1 MSTRLSV
8 ARAIVDDES
17 TVLLEQSD
25 MEAMGVAHGD
35 VLLLT
40 HGGRKTVAVAHLD
53 ESDGAQ
59 YGVARLSTI
68 MRRNLHLDIDDDVT
82 VTCLGSDVPN
92 GKFIR
97 VLPIDD
103 TVDEVTLDE
112 KLFDNYLQPYFADAF
127 RPVQQGDLFLVSSV
141 VSGGS
146 DVEFVVVETDPKPY
160 CIVGP
165 KTDIFYKGEPIFRQ
179 DVL

>member
-1 MSTRLSV
+1 MAKRLSV
-8 ARAIVDDES
+8 AAALVDDES
-17 TVLLEQSD
+17 AVSLENNV

-35 VLLLT
+35 VVLLT
-40 HGGRKTVAVAHLD
+40 RGGRKTAAIARLD
-53 ESDGAQ
+53 ESDEAQ
-59 YGVARLSTI
+59 PGIARVSTI

-82 VTCLGSDVPN
+82 VTGLGSDVPN

-103 TVDEVTLDE
+103 TVDDGMLSE
-112 KLFDNYLQPYFADAF
+112 KLFEDYLQPYFADAF
-127 RPVQQGDLFLVSSV
+127 RPVQQGDLFLVRSQEE
-141 VSGGS
+141 GGP
-146 DVEFVVVETDPKPY
+146 DIEFVVVDIDPKPY

-165 KTDIFYKGEPIFRQ
+165 KTDIFYNGAPASRH